1 MDTSLIYIVKDS
13 ASEDGMVKTSILQLK
28 IIVKTVLYL
37 KQFVQLESFKVNWNI
52 YYQRYQ
58 KILDSEFHSSFSN
71 LTLIILVDDR
81 LWVNFAQTMK
91 FSKHI
96 NKQ

>member
-37 KQFVQLESFKVNWNI
+37 KQFVQLESFKVN
-52 YYQRYQ
+52 
-58 KILDSEFHSSFSN
+58 
-71 LTLIILVDDR
+71 
-81 LWVNFAQTMK
+81 
-91 FSKHI
+91 
-96 NKQ
+96 